1 MRFEQPYWLI
11 AGLAACL
18 FLVWVYHRFN
28 RRQQKSLERFV
39 SHRLVEKLTASV
51 SPLRR
56 RLKQGLIVAGI
67 ACLFVALARPQAGFR
82 WEEVHRKGV
91 EILVAVDTSKSMLTQ
106 DVKPNRLARAKLA
119 VDDLVGNLNGD
130 GVGLL
135 AFAGDSFLQCPVT
148 LDYDA
153 FRESLDSLD
162 TSTIPRGGTDIG
174 GAIREAQAVLDA
186 RPGSDKILVLI
197 TDGEDL
203 GGDAVAAAGAA
214 GKDGVKIFTVGV
226 GTAAGELIPV
236 PSDNGGT
243 DFVKDASGQF
253 VKSRLDAGTLQQIAQ
268 ATGGMY
274 QPLGQQGQGLTTIY
288 EKGLAP
294 FTRHDLDSRRTKV
307 YREQFQWPL
316 LAGLVCFCSELLIGT
331 RRRGARTIAVERGPS
346 PVRPVGPAI
355 ARSPVVAAA
364 VLVLLLLPAMGFASP
379 NGAESDYKKGD
390 YTAAE
395 KEYSAAAADQP
406 KQPEL
411 QFNAGSA
418 AYKARDYAKAAAAF
432 EETLKSTDVPLQ
444 QSAYYN
450 LGNTQFRIGQE
461 AEKTKPDDAIKTW
474 QQAVKSYD
482 AALQIKPDD
491 ADAKFNRDLVQ
502 QKLQQLQQQQQQ
514 QQQQQ
519 KQQDQQKQDQKKEGG
534 QSQQSQS
541 QPQGKDADKGQPSK
555 DQKGQAGKQ
564 DPSSAKSDSGT
575 PSKEQPQPVQKPGEN
590 GQPQQPQAQPKNEE
604 PKPGQSAAGQQQQP
618 KPGGEQP
625 KNPATG
631 QPQNPQP
638 GSDDTARSEPG
649 QMTKEEA
656 KQLLD
661 SVKQDEHSLPAAP
674 ATRGPV
680 KPQDDQPVKDW

>member
-1 MRFEQPYWLI
+1 MRFQQPYWLI

-18 FLVWVYHRFN
+18 FLVWLYRRFD
-28 RRQQKSLERFV
+28 RRQQKSLGRFV

-56 RLKQGLIVAGI
+56 RLKQGLVVAGI
-67 ACLFVALARPQAGFR
+67 ACFFVALARPQAGFR

-106 DVKPNRLARAKLA
+106 DVKPDRLARAKLA

-135 AFAGDSFLQCPVT
+135 AFAGDSFLQCPIT

-203 GGDAVAAAGAA
+203 GGDAVTAAKTAGN
-214 GKDGVKIFTVGV
+214 DGLKIFTVGV

-243 DFVKDASGQF
+243 EFVKDASGQF
-253 VKSRLDAGTLQQIAQ
+253 VKSRLDASTLQQIAQ

-316 LAGLVCFCSELLIGT
+316 LAGLVCFGTELLIGT
-331 RRRGARTIAVERGPS
+331 RRRGARTVAVDRGMS
-346 PVRPVGPAI
+346 PARPVGATI
-355 ARSPVVAAA
+355 GRSPALAAA
-364 VLVLLLLPAMGFASP
+364 MLALLVLPAVGLASP
-379 NGAESDYKKGD
+379 TSAEKDYQKGD
-390 YTAAE
+390 YSAAE
-395 KEYSAAAADQP
+395 KEYSATVQSQP

-411 QFNAGSA
+411 QFNLGSA
-418 AYKARDYAKAAAAF
+418 AYKARDYAKAVAAF
-432 EETLKSTDVPLQ
+432 EATLKSTDVPLQ

-461 AEKTKPDDAIKTW
+461 TAKTKPDDAIKTW

-502 QKLQQLQQQQQQ
+502 RKLESLQ

-519 KQQDQQKQDQKKEGG
+519 KQQQQEQQKQQENKQQQKGGG
-534 QSQQSQS
+534 QSQQQS
-541 QPQGKDADKGQPSK
+541 KPQENGQGKGQPSEN
-555 DQKGQAGKQ
+555 QKGQEGKQ
-564 DPSSAKSDSGT
+564 DQNPSKSDSGT
-575 PSKEQPQPVQKPGEN
+575 PSKEQPQSGQKAEQN
-590 GQPQQPQAQPKNEE
+590 GQQPQ
-604 PKPGQSAAGQQQQP
+604 KPQQGKVDAKPDQSPAGQEQQSKAAGDQQ
-618 KPGGEQP
+618 
-625 KNPATG
+625 KNPAAG
-631 QPQNPQP
+631 QPQNQQP
-638 GSDDTARSEPG
+638 GSDETARSEPG

-661 SVKQDEHSLPAAP
+661 SVKGDEHSLPAAP

-680 KPQDDQPVKDW
+680 KPQDDRPVKDW

>member
-11 AGLAACL
+11 GGLAACL
-18 FLVWVYHRFN
+18 FLVWIYHRFN
-28 RRQQKSLERFV
+28 RRQQKSLGRFV

-56 RLKQGLIVAGI
+56 RLKQGLVVAGI

-135 AFAGDSFLQCPVT
+135 AFAGDSFLQCPIT

-186 RPGSDKILVLI
+186 RPGSDKILVLM

-203 GGDAVAAAGAA
+203 RGDAVTAAKAA

-253 VKSRLDAGTLQQIAQ
+253 VKSRLDATTLQKIAQ

-274 QPLGQQGQGLTTIY
+274 QPLGQQGQGLTRIY
-288 EKGLAP
+288 ETGLSQ

-316 LAGLVCFCSELLIGT
+316 LAGLVCFGAELLIGT
-331 RRRGARTIAVERGPS
+331 RRRGARAVAIDRGPS
-346 PVRPVGPAI
+346 PVRPVGAAI
-355 ARSPVVAAA
+355 GRSPALAA
-364 VLVLLLLPAMGFASP
+364 VALVLLALPRMGHASP
-379 NGAESDYKKGD
+379 NGAEKDYKQGD
-390 YTAAE
+390 YTGAE
-395 KEYSAAAADQP
+395 KEYSTAVQDQP

-411 QFNAGSA
+411 QFNLGSA
-418 AYKARDYAKAAAAF
+418 AYKARDYAKAADAF
-432 EETLKSTDVPLQ
+432 EATLKSTDVPLQ

-461 AEKTKPDDAIKTW
+461 SEKAKPEDAIKTW

-514 QQQQQ
+514 Q
-519 KQQDQQKQDQKKEGG
+519 KQQDQQKQQQQQKEGG

-541 QPQGKDADKGQPSK
+541 QSQGKEGDKGQPSK

-564 DPSSAKSDSGT
+564 DQSPSKSDSGNA
-575 PSKEQPQPVQKPGEN
+575 SKAQSQAGQKPGQN
-590 GQPQQPQAQPKNEE
+590 GQPQQQPAQPTNEE
-604 PKPGQSAAGQQQQP
+604 QKPGQSPTGQQQP
-618 KPGGEQP
+618 KAGGEQP
-625 KNPATG
+625 KTPASG
-631 QPQNPQP
+631 QPQNQLP
-638 GSDDTARSEPG
+638 GSDETARSEPG
-649 QMTKEEA
+649 QMTREEA

-661 SVKQDEHSLPAAP
+661 SVRQDEHSLPAAP